1 MNVEYKSTG
10 EETGIRDIKGQMIHD
25 GDVLVAGESVYES
38 VYDVMYFLGCYFAV
52 DRTWNFK
59 SFDEM
64 VEYFENE
71 FMDCLPLLYIMAP
84 TLKLKNK

>member
-25 GDVLVAGESVYES
+25 GDVLVDGES
-38 VYDVMYFLGCYFAV
+38 VYDVMYFLGCYFV
-52 DRTWNFK
+52 IDREWHFK

-64 VEYFENE
+64 VEYFKKE